1 VKTIGDAVMATF
13 PAPERA
19 IAAALRMREGMR
31 RLNEEHQREDLC
43 LKIGIHEGACL
54 AVTMNDRQDFFGQTV
69 NMAARVQAMADGRAI
84 LATDAVVDDSQSA
97 ILLEGAGIRPEVRTA
112 VLRGIPDEITLYEI
126 P

>member
-1 VKTIGDAVMATF
+1 
-13 PAPERA
+13 
-19 IAAALRMREGMR
+19 MREGMR